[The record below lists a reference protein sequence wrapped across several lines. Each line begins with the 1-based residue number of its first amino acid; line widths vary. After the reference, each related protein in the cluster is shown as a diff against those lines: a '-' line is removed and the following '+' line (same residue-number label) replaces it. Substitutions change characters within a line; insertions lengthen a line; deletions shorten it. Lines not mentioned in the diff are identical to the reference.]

1 MHINLRR
8 HKFIWEFG
16 LPMTNNIVIYLSKIR
31 TLESIEVQPFV
42 LPGPNWVKRKVL
54 GPHVRYIINFVYIRN
69 KTSFIILMFFNYDT
83 HTKSNK
89 NRMSGIFELVFVK
102 LRHQPGLAAEVAF
115 LIVFSR
121 CSSDIFDEILFLLCF
136 ILENSTSVCTAIKWW
151 HE

>member
-1 MHINLRR
+1 M
-8 HKFIWEFG
+8 
-16 LPMTNNIVIYLSKIR
+16 
-31 TLESIEVQPFV
+31 
-42 LPGPNWVKRKVL
+42 KRKVL
-54 GPHVRYIINFVYIRN
+54 GQHVRYIINFVYIRN

-136 ILENSTSVCTAIKWW
+136 ILENSTSVCTAIK
-151 HE
+151 

>member
-1 MHINLRR
+1 M
-8 HKFIWEFG
+8 
-16 LPMTNNIVIYLSKIR
+16 
-31 TLESIEVQPFV
+31 
-42 LPGPNWVKRKVL
+42 KRKVL

-83 HTKSNK
+83 HKKATKT
-89 NRMSGIFELVFVK
+89 MSGIFELVFVK

-136 ILENSTSVCTAIKWW
+136 ILENSTSVCTAIK
-151 HE
+151 